1 MAAPSVPIEPLGMQ
15 SSGMATERELESR
28 TGYDPGFLGTDVPVP
43 VPTAGVATL
52 LLHYLHYS
60 VLFRPDRRL
69 AAVTALGLDGARLR
83 TVGRTDRWL
92 LDPRLAAELQAGPAV
107 YADNSLDRGH
117 LVMRASSTWGET
129 DEEARK
135 AEADTFFF
143 TNAAPQAAKFNQGR
157 ELWLGLEDY
166 LQDHAEAFD
175 RKLAVFCG
183 PVLER
188 GDPIYRGVQLPLR
201 FWKVVAFVQAGGLAA
216 TGYLLDQSP
225 LVDDLG
231 PAEADGAPP
240 LGPFRTFQVP
250 IAHIAELTGIGLDH
264 LVLADVLK
272 NAPAEAGGPP
282 RPGDAAGGWVPLASL
297 TDVVLPP

>member
-1 MAAPSVPIEPLGMQ
+1 MAD
-15 SSGMATERELESR
+15 ERELEGR

-43 VPTAGVATL
+43 VPSADVPTA

-60 VLFRPDRRL
+60 VLFRPDRRF
-69 AAVTALGLDGARLR
+69 AAVTALALDGGRLQ
-83 TVGRTDRWL
+83 TVGRTDDWQ
-92 LDPRLAAELQAGPAV
+92 LDPRLPAELQAGPPV
-107 YADNSLDRGH
+107 YANNLLDRGH

-129 DEEARK
+129 EDEARQ

-157 ELWLGLEDY
+157 ELWLGLEDH
-166 LQDHAEAFD
+166 LQDHADAFD
-175 RKLAVFCG
+175 RKLVVFCG
-183 PVLER
+183 PVLHPA
-188 GDPIYRGVQLPLR
+188 DPSYRGIQLPLR
-201 FWKVVAFVQAGGLAA
+201 FWKVVAFVHGGGLAS

-225 LVDDLG
+225 LVGDLG
-231 PAEADGAPP
+231 PAEAEAPP

-250 IAHIAELTGIGLDH
+250 IAHIAALTGIRLDQ

-282 RPGDAAGGWVPLASL
+282 PAGQAAGSWVPLASL
-297 TDVVLPP
+297 EDVVLPG